1 MILYIYIYVY
11 IYIYI
16 YILYIYI
23 YIYNLHIYIYIYIYL
38 YIHIYIYCIYIYI
51 IYIYIYIHTYIY
63 CILGYIWN
71 TTWWFAIIILWWP
84 TVGWSSVCFSIV
96 FQVGFVPS
104 KIATLWQTF
113 TKNYGQS
120 PFFMGNHSC
129 INGPFSIALLVCRRL
144 VVVVRNAH
152 FQHRKLVLTGWWFS
166 QNERKDLVWL

>member
-1 MILYIYIYVY
+1 MTGIICSFTIY

-23 YIYNLHIYIYIYIYL
+23 IYIYIYTYIYIYIYIRILYTGVYL
-38 YIHIYIYCIYIYI
+38 KHYMM
-51 IYIYIYIHTYIY
+51 
-63 CILGYIWN
+63 
-71 TTWWFAIIILWWP
+71 
-84 TVGWSSVCFSIV
+84 VCYYHPMVTNCGMIQCLFFHRFPS
-96 FQVGFVPS
+96 GFVPS

-144 VVVVRNAH
+144 VVGVRNAH
-152 FQHRKLVLTGWWFS
+152 FQHRKLVLTG
-166 QNERKDLVWL
+166 